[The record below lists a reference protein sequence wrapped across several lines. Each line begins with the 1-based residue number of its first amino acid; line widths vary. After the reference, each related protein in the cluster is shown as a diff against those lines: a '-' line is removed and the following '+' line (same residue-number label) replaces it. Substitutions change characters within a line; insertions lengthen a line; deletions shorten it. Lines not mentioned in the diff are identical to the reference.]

1 MLPLVFRQLQRREV
15 SVLKDLSALTVSA
28 NATLLQT
35 IEAINVGAKQIAL
48 VVDADSK
55 LLGTVTDGDVRRGL
69 LRGLALDAS
78 VAEVMNKTPHVASP
92 DEDAQEVMTREFSK
106 SIHQIPVI
114 DANGKLIGLLT
125 DQDLLVAAEISTPV
139 VLMAG
144 GKGVRLFPLTK
155 DVPKPMLKIGD
166 QPIIEI
172 ILRKLHAQGFRN
184 IYISVNY
191 LAEVIREHVSDGA
204 WLGLKV
210 TYLEETQ
217 PLGTAGALG
226 QLAGK
231 IGEPFVVMNSDLLT
245 NCDLRQVVKFHKKQA
260 AAATLGVREYS
271 FQVPYGVVNIDGNE
285 VESISEKPVHRSM
298 VSAGIYVLD
307 PSALESIPTDQFCD
321 MPTLLDSVKSNGQR
335 VVAFPIH
342 ESWLDIGRHDDLNEA
357 RNNLDHWLDY

>member
-1 MLPLVFRQLQRREV
+1 M
-15 SVLKDLSALTVSA
+15 LKDLSALTVSA

-92 DEDAQEVMTREFSK
+92 EEDAQEVMTREFSK

-191 LAEVIREHVSDGA
+191 LAEVIREHIGDGA

-245 NCDLRQVVKFHKKQA
+245 NCDLRQVVKFHKKQD

-307 PSALESIPTDQFCD
+307 PSALELIPTNEFCD

-357 RNNLDHWLDY
+357 RNNLDLWLDY

>member
-1 MLPLVFRQLQRREV
+1 VITD
-15 SVLKDLSALTVSA
+15 LKSLTVSKD
-28 NATLLQT
+28 ATLLQT

-48 VVDADSK
+48 VVDENSK

-69 LRGLALDAS
+69 LRGCTLDTC
-78 VAEVMNKTPHVASP
+78 VVEVMNTSPHVASSE
-92 DEDAQEVMTREFSK
+92 EDPQEVMAREFTK
-106 SIHQIPVI
+106 LIHQMPVI
-114 DANGKLIGLLT
+114 DASGKLIGLLT
-125 DQDLLVAAEISTPV
+125 DQDMLVAAEISTPV

-191 LAEVIREHVSDGA
+191 LAEVIRDHVDDGA

-210 TYLEETQ
+210 TYLEEAQ
-217 PLGTAGALG
+217 PLGTAGALA

-245 NCDLRQVVKFHKKQA
+245 NCDLRQVVKFHKKQTA
-260 AAATLGVREYS
+260 KATLGVREYS

-307 PSALESIPTDQFCD
+307 PSALDLSPSNEFCD
-321 MPTLLDSVKSNGQR
+321 MPTLLDSIKSQGQK

-357 RNNLDHWLDY
+357 RNNLDHWLDF

>member
-1 MLPLVFRQLQRREV
+1 MITD
-15 SVLKDLSALTVSA
+15 LKSLTVSQ

-78 VAEVMNKTPHVASP
+78 VAEVMNKAPHVASP
-92 DEDAQEVMTREFSK
+92 DEDPQEVMAREFSK
-106 SIHQIPVI
+106 SIHQLPVI
-114 DANGKLIGLLT
+114 DSDGKLIGLLT
-125 DQDLLVAAEISTPV
+125 DRDMLVAAEISTPV

-184 IYISVNY
+184 VYISVNY
-191 LAEVIREHVSDGA
+191 LADVIRDHVKDGD

-210 TYLEETQ
+210 SYLEETQ
-217 PLGTAGALG
+217 PLGTAGALA
-226 QLAGK
+226 QLAGT

-245 NCDLRQVVKFHKKQA
+245 NCDLRQVVKFHKKQV

-298 VSAGIYVLD
+298 VSAGIYVLG
-307 PSALESIPTDQFCD
+307 PSALDLIPKDEFCD
-321 MPTLLDSVKSNGQR
+321 MPTLLDSVKAHGQK

-342 ESWLDIGRHDDLNEA
+342 ESWIDIGRHDDLNEA
-357 RNNLDHWLDY
+357 RNNLDHWLNF

>member
-1 MLPLVFRQLQRREV
+1 MLTD
-15 SVLKDLSALTVSA
+15 LKSLTVDQ

-35 IEAINVGAKQIAL
+35 IEAINAGAKQIAL
-48 VVDADSK
+48 VVDENSK

-69 LRGLALDAS
+69 LRGLGLDAS
-78 VAEVMNKTPHVASP
+78 VAEVMNKAPHVASP
-92 DEDAQEVMTREFSK
+92 EEDPQEVMAREFSK
-106 SIHQIPVI
+106 SIHQLPVI
-114 DANGKLIGLLT
+114 DASGKLIGLLT
-125 DQDLLVAAEISTPV
+125 DQDMLVAAEISTPV

-191 LAEVIREHVSDGA
+191 LAEVIREHISDGA

-245 NCDLRQVVKFHKKQA
+245 NCDLRQVVKFHKKLA
-260 AAATLGVREYS
+260 AKATLGVREYS

-307 PSALESIPTDQFCD
+307 PSTLDLIPKDEFCD
-321 MPTLLDSVKSNGQR
+321 MPTLLDSVKSAGEK

>member
-1 MLPLVFRQLQRREV
+1 
-15 SVLKDLSALTVSA
+15 
-28 NATLLQT
+28 
-35 IEAINVGAKQIAL
+35 
-48 VVDADSK
+48 
-55 LLGTVTDGDVRRGL
+55 
-69 LRGLALDAS
+69 
-78 VAEVMNKTPHVASP
+78 
-92 DEDAQEVMTREFSK
+92 
-106 SIHQIPVI
+106 
-114 DANGKLIGLLT
+114 
-125 DQDLLVAAEISTPV
+125 
-139 VLMAG
+139 MAG

-191 LAEVIREHVSDGA
+191 LAEVIREHVSDGT

-245 NCDLRQVVKFHKKQA
+245 NCDLRQVVKFHKKQD

-307 PSALESIPTDQFCD
+307 PSALELIPTDEFCD